1 MENILIVTLIRER
14 IADAFNFSTEPIGN
28 ETELTRDMVY
38 EMVIAMNDID
48 PSFQLDDI
56 IKEAEKVGMT
66 AEEVHMVA
74 MEVCDAYK
82 QMIDILKRSPDRLTD
97 GLLESFL
104 KYIENGQRA
113 KSKEMLN

>member
-1 MENILIVTLIRER
+1 MGNILIVTFIQER
-14 IADAFNFSTEPIGN
+14 IADAFNFSTDPMDSE
-28 ETELTRDMVY
+28 ELDRDVLF
-38 EMVIAMNDID
+38 EMLIAMNDID

-82 QMIDILKRSPDRLTD
+82 RLIELVKKSPERVTD
-97 GLLESFL
+97 GLLESYL
-104 KYIENGQRA
+104 KYADNGQRA
-113 KSKEMLN
+113 KSKTMLN